1 MFVRRCEC
9 LRVMRIKRQENAGH
23 GNDRAREDSQA
34 LLDAALAEGRVC
46 GASCRTVCNVC
57 GRLDCRCM
65 CQAVCPDAP
74 RQLSSDPEAYPIEA
88 GIAGLVL
95 ALKRLGIYQPCWS
108 CEGHLGH
115 DGTLW
120 KRPRVWF
127 YCESVIHLRLL
138 ADVLQSPDLKR
149 QLAGVWQVVTLPWVD
164 GVADTAF
171 SLEPDTTVDD
181 LVALQRDT
189 TLIAETLADRVF
201 AHAAQFAAS

>member
-1 MFVRRCEC
+1 M
-9 LRVMRIKRQENAGH
+9 
-23 GNDRAREDSQA
+23 
-34 LLDAALAEGRVC
+34 
-46 GASCRTVCNVC
+46 
-57 GRLDCRCM
+57 
-65 CQAVCPDAP
+65 
-74 RQLSSDPEAYPIEA
+74 
-88 GIAGLVL
+88 
-95 ALKRLGIYQPCWS
+95 
-108 CEGHLGH
+108 
-115 DGTLW
+115 
-120 KRPRVWF
+120 WF